1 MHTTFAL
8 VWVLAAGWPPPQDGV
23 EPVKFAVVVAAANP
37 WQGDAT
43 QARALVKR
51 LFLKQQLDW
60 PSGKEARVYARPAGS
75 DAMQAF
81 VKRVLDMSPAELAR
95 HWLQMKNREGAT
107 PPREVASVRLLGK
120 HFDKQPDAIAIMT
133 VAEAKA
139 AGLRVLLEF

>member
-1 MHTTFAL
+1 MVWLLAL
-8 VWVLAAGWPPPQDGV
+8 GGQVPQDRG
-23 EPVKFAVVVAAANP
+23 EPVKFAVVVAAANS
-37 WQGDAT
+37 WQGDEK

-60 PSGKEARVYARPAGS
+60 PSGKAARVYARPADS
-75 DAMQAF
+75 PEMQAF

-107 PPREVASVRLLGK
+107 PPREVASVRMLVK